1 MFIKYLYHVFIHLF
15 VSSRKYYNKTKKI
28 QKYPAELMLKLIA
41 QVLET
46 GISWRSLDTFY
57 SKNKEKPKW
66 ITVYKFYNQLINR
79 KIILN
84 TYAQMLK
91 KYFVKGKNNKL
102 NYRYTDT
109 SFIYSRNGGESVK
122 YNKFFGR
129 KKCCKVS
136 LITDKYGV
144 PFNISIYNGNINDS
158 AILLDQLNSKNI
170 IDIGENNEK
179 KNYFFADSGYD
190 SSKIRSK
197 LKELNLIPIIPTNKR
212 NTKDKEKL
220 EKNKCTQY
228 EKMLINSRSKIE
240 HINNTIKQ
248 NKTLNVRYQ
257 KYMSNYTNFVLF
269 ALIRLSF
276 SKIGKIQ

>member
-1 MFIKYLYHVFIHLF
+1 MD
-15 VSSRKYYNKTKKI
+15 YN
-28 QKYPAELMLKLIA
+28 L
-41 QVLET
+41 
-46 GISWRSLDTFY
+46 
-57 SKNKEKPKW
+57 
-66 ITVYKFYNQLINR
+66 LINR

-136 LITDKYGV
+136 FITDKYGV

-170 IDIGENNEK
+170 IDIGENNGK

-212 NTKDKEKL
+212 NTKDINKIIKLTKEEQK
-220 EKNKCTQY
+220 KYK
-228 EKMLINSRSKIE
+228 KRIKIE
-240 HINNTIKQ
+240 HVFGQLKTERKILTRYDKNNNVFLNFIYLHLIK
-248 NKTLNVRYQ
+248 KLNVMQ
-257 KYMSNYTNFVLF
+257 
-269 ALIRLSF
+269 
-276 SKIGKIQ
+276 

>member
-1 MFIKYLYHVFIHLF
+1 MKNIYKFIDPILSYIKNNTSIC
-15 VSSRKYYNKTKKI
+15 KYYNKSKKI

-66 ITVYKFYNQLINR
+66 ITVYKFYNQLITR

-129 KKCCKVS
+129 KKCCKLS

-170 IDIGENNEK
+170 IDIEENNGK

-212 NTKDKEKL
+212 NTKDINKIIKLTKEEQK
-220 EKNKCTQY
+220 KYK
-228 EKMLINSRSKIE
+228 KRIKIE
-240 HINNTIKQ
+240 HVFGQLKTERKILTRYDKNNNVFLIFIYLHLIK
-248 NKTLNVRYQ
+248 KLNVMQ
-257 KYMSNYTNFVLF
+257 
-269 ALIRLSF
+269 
-276 SKIGKIQ
+276 

>member
-1 MFIKYLYHVFIHLF
+1 
-15 VSSRKYYNKTKKI
+15 
-28 QKYPAELMLKLIA
+28 
-41 QVLET
+41 
-46 GISWRSLDTFY
+46 
-57 SKNKEKPKW
+57 
-66 ITVYKFYNQLINR
+66 
-79 KIILN
+79 
-84 TYAQMLK
+84 MLK

-129 KKCCKVS
+129 KKCCKLS

-170 IDIGENNEK
+170 IDIEENNGK

-212 NTKDKEKL
+212 NTKDINKIIKLTKEEQK
-220 EKNKCTQY
+220 KYK
-228 EKMLINSRSKIE
+228 KRIKIE
-240 HINNTIKQ
+240 HVFGKLKTERKILTRYDKNNNVFLNFIYLHLIK
-248 NKTLNVRYQ
+248 KLNVMQ
-257 KYMSNYTNFVLF
+257 
-269 ALIRLSF
+269 
-276 SKIGKIQ
+276 

>member
-1 MFIKYLYHVFIHLF
+1 MKNIYKFIDPILSYIKNNTSIC
-15 VSSRKYYNKTKKI
+15 KYYNKSKKI

-66 ITVYKFYNQLINR
+66 ITVYKFYNQLITR

-170 IDIGENNEK
+170 IDIEENNGK

-212 NTKDKEKL
+212 NTKDINKIIKLTKEEQK
-220 EKNKCTQY
+220 KYK
-228 EKMLINSRSKIE
+228 KRIKIE
-240 HINNTIKQ
+240 HVFGQLKTERKILTRYDKNNNVFLNFIYLHLIK
-248 NKTLNVRYQ
+248 N
-257 KYMSNYTNFVLF
+257 
-269 ALIRLSF
+269 
-276 SKIGKIQ
+276 

>member
-1 MFIKYLYHVFIHLF
+1 LTQYYLTLKIIHQYANIIISL
-15 VSSRKYYNKTKKI
+15 KKI

-46 GISWRSLDTFY
+46 GISWRSFDTFY
-57 SKNKEKPKW
+57 SKNEEKPKW
-66 ITVYKFYNQLINR
+66 ITVYKFYNKLINR

-158 AILLDQLNSKNI
+158 AILLDQLNLKNI
-170 IDIGENNEK
+170 IDIGKNNGK

-190 SSKIRSK
+190 SSKIK
-197 LKELNLIPIIPTNKR
+197 FNTNYSYK
-212 NTKDKEKL
+212 
-220 EKNKCTQY
+220 
-228 EKMLINSRSKIE
+228 
-240 HINNTIKQ
+240 
-248 NKTLNVRYQ
+248 
-257 KYMSNYTNFVLF
+257 
-269 ALIRLSF
+269 
-276 SKIGKIQ
+276 